1 MDGEQR
7 FKPLEITQP
16 EEEILLSLHDGIP
29 DTYLSTP
36 EGKRIKS
43 SLYNNYSV
51 VNEIYSNF
59 YGSRQLDEDWLKHL
73 YRSKD
78 NLNRVFDSARM
89 IISHNV
95 ENDKKEKTVY
105 LISLLEIK
113 KILELIIK
121 KNSFLNLIRM
131 SATEEPELV
140 HTLINSCLCLIIGIF
155 GLMDPRVSIR
165 YF

>member
-113 KILELIIK
+113 KILERLLSEVLIIEDSMDEQPRHEIKVFSIVAKQRLEQTEKRITEIK
-121 KNSFLNLIRM
+121 K
-131 SATEEPELV
+131 
-140 HTLINSCLCLIIGIF
+140 
-155 GLMDPRVSIR
+155 
-165 YF
+165 